1 MGLQYRDKK
10 KIGKNSW
17 LNISGSGVSTST
29 KIGPVTLN
37 SRGGMWVKLPGGL
50 NFRGRWK

>member
-1 MGLQYRDKK
+1 MGIYFRKRKK
-10 KIGKNSW
+10 MGKNSW
-17 LNISGSGVSTST
+17 INLSGSGASTST

-37 SRGGMWVKLPGGL
+37 SRGGMWVSLPGGL